1 MRFPFHH
8 LQMSSGN
15 AVWGKRREGRERGE
29 GVGGG
34 GGGEGGGRGNITV
47 GRPDKG

>member
-15 AVWGKRREGRERGE
+15 AVWGKRREGKERGE
-29 GVGGG
+29 GGVGGER
-34 GGGEGGGRGNITV
+34 GEEEEILQ
-47 GRPDKG
+47 